1 MTIAAVQP
9 EETFAAMV
17 DAAAGDRD
25 RHGELLELLCEAHP
39 FYARRGTASTV
50 RMRGWILV
58 TLARSALTDDALL
71 FVLEELDTGVDPY
84 LVAAAARAL
93 RSYPAPRAA
102 FAPLVMGA
110 LENIRYR
117 DERVSFDGYGAYAVG
132 RNGTTPIAEL
142 LATLTWL
149 GPHARAVLPG
159 LKALRQV
166 GGVARKYAA
175 QLDAAASA
183 LTSGDSA
190 DEDCCNLPG
199 GLGAVLS
206 WPLALRRS
214 NDAAT
219 QVVFE
224 DQEGNEISFDQLFRG
239 QVSIVV
245 FFYTRCDN
253 PLKCSLTIAKLARVQ
268 RRLEERGLL
277 ARIQTAAIT
286 YDPAFDVA
294 ERLRTYGKER
304 GLRFDAGHRMLR
316 TADGL
321 EALRRHFQLGVNFI
335 ESLVNR
341 HRVEAYVLDREG
353 RVAASFQRLRWD
365 EEKLVASAVE
375 VLDARDAEPPQVS
388 APEAAPPARRGM
400 ALPMVGT
407 LASLAFAFFPKC
419 AVCWAAYLSMF
430 GIAGLSQVSW
440 SPWLKPAFAAL
451 MLLNVASVWLR
462 SRATRR
468 MTGFYLVTAGALAL
482 LSTLQFGWKSA
493 AVAGVVLTMA
503 GSVVS
508 AWRQGGASAS
518 PVARPQATSD
528 SHTASPR

>member
-1 MTIAAVQP
+1 MTIADVHP
-9 EETFAAMV
+9 EERFAAMV
-17 DAAAGDRD
+17 DEAAGEPGH
-25 RHGELLELLCEAHP
+25 HGRLLELLREDHP
-39 FYARRGTASTV
+39 FYAERGTASTV

-58 TLARSALTDDALL
+58 TFARTGLPDDALL

-102 FAPLVMGA
+102 FAPLIMGA
-110 LENIRYR
+110 LANIRYR
-117 DERVSFDGYGAYAVG
+117 DERVSFEGYGAYAIG

-149 GPHARAVLPG
+149 GPHARAVLPE
-159 LKALRQV
+159 LESLRQDV
-166 GGVARKYAA
+166 GVARKYAA
-175 QLDAAASA
+175 QLDTAAAA
-183 LTSGDSA
+183 ITAGDST
-190 DEDCCNLPG
+190 DEDCCTLPG
-199 GLGAVLS
+199 GLGAMLS
-206 WPLALRRS
+206 WLPGARRS
-214 NDAAT
+214 NDAVAK
-219 QVVFE
+219 VAFE
-224 DQEGNEISFDQLFRG
+224 DQDGNALPFDELFRG

-268 RRLEERGLL
+268 QRLEERGLL

-294 ERLRTYGKER
+294 ERLRRYGTER
-304 GLRFDAGHRMLR
+304 GLRFDARHRMMR

-321 EALRRHFQLGVNFI
+321 DALRRHFQLGVNFI

-341 HRVEAYVLDREG
+341 HRVEAYILDRQG
-353 RVAASFQRLRWD
+353 RVAASFQRLRWEED
-365 EEKLVASAVE
+365 ELVARSVE
-375 VLDARDAEPPQVS
+375 VLLDAEPEPL
-388 APEAAPPARRGM
+388 PPASRKM
-400 ALPMVGT
+400 ALPMLGT

-430 GIAGLSQVSW
+430 GIAGLSQLTY

-462 SRATRR
+462 SRATHR
-468 MTGFYLVTAGALAL
+468 MTGFYLVIAGALAL

-493 AVAGVVLTMA
+493 AVAGVALTMA
-503 GSVVS
+503 GSLVS
-508 AWRQGGASAS
+508 AWRYAK
-518 PVARPQATSD
+518 
-528 SHTASPR
+528 

>member
-1 MTIAAVQP
+1 
-9 EETFAAMV
+9 MV
-17 DAAAGDRD
+17 DAAAGDPD
-25 RHGELLELLCEAHP
+25 RHGQLLELLREDHP
-39 FYARRGTASTV
+39 FYAERGTASTV
-50 RMRGWILV
+50 RMRGWILA
-58 TLARSALTDDALL
+58 TFARTGLPDDALL

-93 RSYPAPRAA
+93 RSYPEPRAA

-110 LENIRYR
+110 LANIRYR
-117 DERVSFDGYGAYAVG
+117 DERVSFESYGAYAVG
-132 RNGTTPIAEL
+132 RNGTTPVAEL

-149 GPHARAVLPG
+149 GPHARAILPD
-159 LKALRQV
+159 LQALRQG
-166 GGVARKYAA
+166 GGVVRKYAA
-175 QLDAAASA
+175 QLEAAAA
-183 LTSGDSA
+183 AITGGDSA
-190 DEDCCNLPG
+190 DEDCCTLPG
-199 GLGAVLS
+199 NLGAMFS
-206 WPLALRRS
+206 WPLGARGS
-214 NDAAT
+214 NDAVA
-219 QVVFE
+219 QVAFE
-224 DQEGNEISFDQLFRG
+224 DQDGNEVAFGELFRG

-268 RRLEERGLL
+268 QRLEERGLL
-277 ARIQTAAIT
+277 AQIQTAAIT

-304 GLRFDAGHRMLR
+304 GLRFDERHRMLR

-321 EALRRHFQLGVNFI
+321 DALRRHFQLGVNFI

-365 EEKLVASAVE
+365 EDELVARGVAV
-375 VLDARDAEPPQVS
+375 LRDKEPEPPAS
-388 APEAAPPARRGM
+388 SPPSRRM
-400 ALPMVGT
+400 ALPFLGT
-407 LASLAFAFFPKC
+407 LAGLAFAFFPKC
-419 AVCWAAYLSMF
+419 AVCWAAYLSVF
-430 GIAGLSQVSW
+430 GIAGLSQLSY

-468 MTGFYLVTAGALAL
+468 MTGFYLVSAGALAL

-503 GSVVS
+503 GSLVS
-508 AWRQGGASAS
+508 AWR
-518 PVARPQATSD
+518 RPLLAPRM
-528 SHTASPR
+528 HTERAPTV